1 MLFREEERFE
11 TGIEELDCSKIQV
24 EDKKNVDAKP
34 RGRDSG

>member
-1 MLFREEERFE
+1 MLLREEERFG
-11 TGIEELDCSKIQV
+11 TIEELDCSKIQV